1 MKKPFSRI
9 VAGRNKTH
17 QTFLELL
24 GKGAAL
30 ENEDFRASLLKNRLR
45 PYRIGFKRK
54 NLVSAFSA
62 NLTRLFPGL
71 IAVDDSEIDSADPVL
86 MYGAILED
94 PEKSHD
100 STQKLMPH
108 VRATDHVI
116 FFEMGFLASPTSWS
130 QALASGDPGSAC
142 LGYVF
147 DDRAQY
153 YMADYETRLTE
164 KLNGEFHLTPQ
175 ERERAC
181 RLMHRIVD
189 ARISKYNS
197 QPFFMPPVSPRH
209 DRRVLVVDQTFADA
223 SIAYG
228 HASEDTFK
236 NMLDAALRENPDA
249 EILIKTHPDI
259 NWADKGTRR
268 GYFDHMKSEGR
279 VRILRDSVNPFQIFD
294 LVDKVYVG
302 TSGLGFEALLA
313 GKQVACFGAPW
324 YAGWGL
330 TDDRVP
336 VPHRHRQRSLA
347 ELFHAF
353 YIWYTIY
360 HLPDGEVPSTIE
372 SVLDYIEEKRPVR
385 PIPTTAPSAPLLS
398 IVIPVHQV
406 ERYVAEC
413 LGSIQRQSLQDF
425 EIILIDDLSTDKSAD
440 IISAFAAGDPRIRLI
455 RGTENIGPGFARN
468 QGMAAARGTY
478 ILFIDPD
485 DYMPDPAHLE
495 RVIAMA
501 ETDGADMVRYRKR
514 HEQLEDPSGKIIGM
528 RKDTTETFFPDE
540 IRQTTL
546 ARTPQIAHS
555 RHFWNWLYRR
565 DFLDRHGVR
574 FLTTYREERAFL
586 MQAYM
591 ADPVVSVCDS
601 DGVVYRIRHDSA
613 VRRSQ
618 SMSDVI
624 DQLTNF
630 DQVIEQL
637 DKGGALD
644 PSSPNWWLTRFQVS
658 QFLHYLYF
666 GFAWKVAKAEH
677 QADHFIDL
685 LARTLERSRLA
696 PSDLIEDPSQL
707 SEAHRNCGAYSLLM
721 AATCCKRRDLIE
733 TALNLAPVEAPKLY
747 EELLLEPATTA
758 QERLQGALNNYARN
772 ERVVPVPASA
782 ASVFKKPRL
791 IIHIGSTKTGSTVL
805 QHTLE
810 DHRPTLLR
818 QGIWYPEV
826 GLFWQKNRPH
836 KQAGH
841 AGFIAE
847 AISGGSKLRDHL
859 LQGLAAMEGRIHTI
873 VLSSEAFFLSANAAK
888 IARLFHDFDV
898 EMVVYLRR
906 QDEWA
911 NSQYAE
917 FVAGGAINSTS
928 LTFEEWLQTD
938 QAVRGL
944 DYKRIIHEW
953 EQYLPKSAIHPRC
966 YVRSSGGNW
975 DIVKDFAEVTRL
987 SPLQNLP
994 VPAEEKL
1001 NTSRLSAAHVELIRQ
1016 YNKKKF
1022 ASKPA
1027 YCKFIDIAGS
1037 QINLWRKDQGMSMSS
1052 PWFLNDILAT
1062 DIMDRAAVGND
1073 WIAREFFATTG
1084 DMLFPPRAEAPAD
1097 CAVHLAEFRIVDAAY
1112 AMIGSGKGRTEAKS
1126 DIVNYG
1132 LFSWRR
1138 WSAIPALTAVYRYRG
1153 RPDLAKALSSNP
1165 VEFARQHWAGR
1176 HPRLRWLAYST
1187 ANPLGPREILRH
1199 WTPLVVPYI
1208 RRNSSDHAANEFLA
1222 DPIRFSRRLQNPVH
1236 RMVARILFPMGELR

>member
-1 MKKPFSRI
+1 MKKPFAKI
-9 VAGRNKTH
+9 FAGRN
-17 QTFLELL
+17 QTYQAFVELL
-24 GKGAAL
+24 GKGADL
-30 ENEDFRASLLKNRLR
+30 ENGDFRVSLLKSRLR

-54 NLVSAFSA
+54 NLDSAFSA
-62 NLTRLFPGL
+62 NLSRLFPSL
-71 IAVDDSEIDSADPVL
+71 IAVDDNEIESSYPVL

-100 STQKLMPH
+100 STQKLMPY
-108 VRATDHVI
+108 VSAQDHVI

-130 QALASGDPGSAC
+130 QALTSGSRGSAC

-164 KLNGEFHLTPQ
+164 KLNGDFRLTPYEQ
-175 ERERAC
+175 ERAC
-181 RLMHRIVD
+181 GLMRRIVD

-197 QPFFMPPVSPRH
+197 QPFFRPPVSLQH
-209 DRRVLVVDQTFADA
+209 EKRVLVVDQTFADA

-228 HASEDTFK
+228 HASEQTFK

-259 NWADKGTRR
+259 NWASKGTRR
-268 GYFDHMKSEGR
+268 GYFDQMKSEGR
-279 VRILRDSVNPFQIFD
+279 IRILRDSVNPFQIFD

-313 GKQVACFGAPW
+313 GKQVVCFGAPC

-330 TDDRVP
+330 TDDRIP
-336 VPHRHRQRSLA
+336 VPHRRRQRSLA
-347 ELFHAF
+347 EFFYAF

-360 HLPDGEVPSTIE
+360 HLPDGEVPSSIE
-372 SVLDYIEEKRPVR
+372 EVLDYIEENRPVR
-385 PIPTTAPSAPLLS
+385 PIPTTASSAPLLS

-406 ERYVAEC
+406 ERYIAEC

-425 EIILIDDLSTDKSAD
+425 EIILIDDLSPDKSAD

-455 RGTENIGPGFARN
+455 KRADNIGPGFARN
-468 QGMAAARGTY
+468 QGLAAARGTY
-478 ILFIDPD
+478 VLFIDPD
-485 DYMPDPAHLE
+485 DYMPDPAHLS
-495 RVIAMA
+495 RVVAMA
-501 ETDGADMVRYRKR
+501 EADRADMVRYRKNN
-514 HEQLEDPSGKIIGM
+514 EQLEDPGGEIIAM
-528 RKDTTETFFPDE
+528 RRDKTEMFFPDE
-540 IRQTTL
+540 IRKTTL
-546 ARTPQIAHS
+546 ARTPEIAHS

-591 ADPVVSVCDS
+591 ADPVISLCDS

-637 DKGGALD
+637 GKGGALD

-658 QFLHYLYF
+658 QFLHYFYF
-666 GFAWKVAKAEH
+666 GFAWKVAKAEN
-677 QADHFIDL
+677 QTNCFIDL
-685 LARTLERSRLA
+685 LAQTLERSLLTPR
-696 PSDLIEDPSQL
+696 DLIADPSQL
-707 SEAHRNCGAYSLLM
+707 SEAHQSSGAYSLLM
-721 AATCCKRRDLIE
+721 AATCCKRHDMIE
-733 TALNLAPVEAPKLY
+733 TALKLAPVEASKLY
-747 EELLLEPATTA
+747 EELLRDPTTTA
-758 QERLQGALNNYARN
+758 EERLQGALSNYARN
-772 ERVVPVPASA
+772 ERVVQVPALVTSD
-782 ASVFKKPRL
+782 FKKPRV

-810 DHRPTLLR
+810 DHRPALLR

-841 AGFIAE
+841 AGFITE
-847 AISGGSKLRDHL
+847 AISGRSKLRNYL
-859 LQGLAAMEGRIHTI
+859 LQGLAEMKGRIHTI
-873 VLSSEAFFLSANAAK
+873 VLSSEAFFLSAHAAK
-888 IARLFHDFDV
+888 IAQLFHDFDV
-898 EMVVYLRR
+898 EMVLYLRR

-938 QAVRGL
+938 QALRGL
-944 DYKRIIHEW
+944 DYKRIIRDW
-953 EQYLPKSAIHPRC
+953 EKYLPKSSIHLRR
-966 YVRSSGGNW
+966 YVRSSGGTW
-975 DIVKDFAEVTRL
+975 DIVKDFAEVAKL

-994 VPAEEKL
+994 VAAGEKL

-1016 YNKKKF
+1016 YNKKEF
-1022 ASKPA
+1022 PSKAA
-1027 YCKFIDIAGS
+1027 YCEFIDIVGN
-1037 QINLWRKDQGMSMSS
+1037 QINNWRREQGLSMSS
-1052 PWFLNDILAT
+1052 PWFLSEILAT
-1062 DIMDRAAVGND
+1062 SIMDRAAAGNA

-1084 DMLFPPRAEAPAD
+1084 DMLFPPRAAAPAD

-1112 AMIGSGKGRTEAKS
+1112 RMAGSGKDRKEADT

-1132 LFSWRR
+1132 LFAWRR
-1138 WSAIPALTAVYRYRG
+1138 WSTIPALAAAYRHRG
-1153 RPDLAKALSSNP
+1153 RSDLAKALSSNP
-1165 VEFARQHWAGR
+1165 VEFARQHWVGR

-1187 ANPLGPREILRH
+1187 SNPMGPHEIFRH
-1199 WTPLVVPYI
+1199 WTPLVAHYI
-1208 RRNSSDHAANEFLA
+1208 RKNASDHAANEFLS

-1236 RMVARILFPMGELR
+1236 RTVARILFPMGDLQ